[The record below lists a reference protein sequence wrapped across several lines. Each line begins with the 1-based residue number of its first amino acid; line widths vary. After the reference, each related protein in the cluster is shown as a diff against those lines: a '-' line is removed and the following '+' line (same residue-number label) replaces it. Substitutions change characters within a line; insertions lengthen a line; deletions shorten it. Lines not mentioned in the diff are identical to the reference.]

1 LVRFLNAYFPAR
13 TLFLG
18 ISEACLITLAFL
30 AAVIVRL
37 GTDNASLMLGYENGF
52 LRVLLV
58 SAAFMGCMYY
68 FDLYDSTVLSNR
80 REVFTRMILVLGTVC
95 IVLGF
100 LYHVYPS
107 LGLGRSIFLSGLILV
122 VVLLLAWRR
131 LFLLVNSLPQFAQR
145 ALILGD
151 SALAASLAEELGAR
165 PELGVRV
172 VGQIAD
178 FASRNGKPAGHASG
192 EPVEGFL
199 KLVQPYEAD
208 RIIVALGDRRGK
220 LPVEGLLELK
230 TRGMRV
236 EDGAELYEAVTG
248 KVPLD
253 SLRLSWFLFSSGFRV
268 SRPLLL
274 YKRMLSIFL
283 STVGLIVALP
293 VMAIVALAIRL
304 DSPGPAVF
312 RQKRVGQNGK
322 IFVLYKFRTMVNGSD
337 QDENLRPATANDCR
351 FTRVGRILRRTRL
364 DELPQLF
371 NILRGDM
378 HFVGP
383 RPFVPNQEQECLEQI
398 PYYRQRWAVKP
409 GATGWAQINRGYCAT
424 IEDNKE
430 KLAYDL
436 FYIRNLSI
444 GLDLLILFQTMKI
457 LLLGQGSR

>member
-1 LVRFLNAYFPAR
+1 MVRFLNAYFPAR

-304 DSPGPAVF
+304 DSSGPAVF